1 MDVMHV
7 ENNVCENLLGT
18 MLSLEKKNYDT
29 EKARLDLMDLGI
41 KTTLHLEPNGGGYY
55 KPRASYILTLEQRQR
70 FTEFLKFVK
79 FPDGLAGNLKKRWQL
94 MGSSQ
99 V

>member
-7 ENNVCENLLGT
+7 EKNVCENLLGT

-41 KTTLHLEPNGGGYY
+41 KTALHLEPNGGGYY
-55 KPRASYILTLEQRQR
+55 KP
-70 FTEFLKFVK
+70 
-79 FPDGLAGNLKKRWQL
+79 
-94 MGSSQ
+94 
-99 V
+99 